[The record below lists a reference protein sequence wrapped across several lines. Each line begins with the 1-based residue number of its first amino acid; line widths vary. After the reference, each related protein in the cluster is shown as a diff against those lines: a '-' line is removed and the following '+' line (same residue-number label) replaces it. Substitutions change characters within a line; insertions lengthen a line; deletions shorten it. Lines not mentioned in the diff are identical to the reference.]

1 MNLSS
6 LSVRRGVAF
15 GMVYVVVVA
24 FGLLSLA
31 RLQLDLFPE
40 MNFPTVAVVT
50 AFEGASPEDI
60 ETLVTDPLEGALAG
74 VERVEEVASE
84 SRQGLSVVEVG
95 FSWGTDMDAA
105 ETDVRRALDLVEGR
119 LPDDADASVVFAMDP
134 ALEPVVEL
142 SLKGPYPQD
151 ELRRLADDE
160 VAPRL
165 ERLAGVASA
174 TVSGGL
180 EREVQ
185 VRLDPERIEAFGLN
199 PTAITQAVYAEN
211 RQEPGGTVGQGQ
223 LEFDIH
229 TRGQYAS
236 VHELGE
242 VLVGTAVTAAGARPV
257 RLRDVATIAD
267 TFAEADR
274 VIEVDGAPAITIA
287 VRKQSGENTVQTVRE
302 VEAALADIEAA
313 AGSGVKL
320 EVLTSQADYI
330 LDSIGNLA
338 STAAIAI
345 VIAFVVLWLFL
356 RDPRAAAVVSAA
368 IPLSLVA
375 TFALMD
381 AADMTLNILSTAGLA
396 LAVGM
401 LVDNAVVVLES
412 IVRHRQQGLGAWDA
426 AIAGARSVGTAVT
439 ASTLTTLAVFV
450 PVLFVPGFAGML
462 FEDMAITICFALA
475 VSLFVALSFV
485 PLAASR
491 WLGGQASVDAG
502 ARAQAGPMGRLRDGY
517 GLALAWVLD
526 RRWIVVVAL
535 VAALAVTAVLATRI
549 PTQFIDNGDR
559 SELEVTVSAPVGTN
573 LDETYARTR
582 EVLDQ
587 VELLVD
593 PAVQTHTVLE
603 AGAGA
608 GFAALFTEG
617 DHEGAITL
625 TLVPIG
631 EREESQGDLERQVRE
646 ALSRVP
652 GVDVRVGPRFN
663 PMGGEGDLAVEI
675 RGHDLAQA
683 RSLGEQL
690 SEDLLALPQVSEV
703 SYSLES
709 QSPQVRVT
717 FDRARLAHLGL
728 SSAQV
733 GQAISTAFQ
742 GRSAGLYTH
751 DGDDANVLVRYDEAH
766 RDDIDEL
773 RRLPLVTPSGQT
785 VRLDSVADV
794 SESLAPSSISRQ
806 DQTRTTTLTVYL
818 AEEYLAADGRV
829 MSKDVGG
836 SIRAVEEVLAAAA
849 WPAGFDHAIAGSA
862 DDFTES
868 FAMLGLALLAAIAL
882 VYMVMAG
889 QFESFRLPLVILFTV
904 PLALMGVV
912 WMLALTGTALD
923 VSSLIGV
930 IMLVGIVVNNGIVMV
945 DAASQL
951 QARGRTRLQAI
962 VEASRLRL
970 RPVLLTSLT
979 TILCMVPLAL
989 ELGAGAEQWS
999 GMARAVIGGMSVA
1012 TGLTLFVVPTMFTVF
1027 ARKDEPATPAAD
1039 EPAAEAA

>member
-15 GMVYVVVVA
+15 GMVYLVVVA

-40 MNFPTVAVVT
+40 MNFPTVVVVT
-50 AFEGASPEDI
+50 GFEGASPEDI
-60 ETLVTDPLEGALAG
+60 ETLITDPLEGSLAG
-74 VERVEEVASE
+74 VERVEEVSSE

-105 ETDVRRALDLVEGR
+105 ETDVRRALDLVDGR
-119 LPDDADASVVFAMDP
+119 LPDDADAPVVFTMDP
-134 ALEPVVEL
+134 ALEPVIEL

-165 ERLAGVASA
+165 ERLPGVASA
-174 TVSGGL
+174 LVAGGL
-180 EREVQ
+180 EREIQVQ
-185 VRLDPERIEAFGLN
+185 LDPERIEAFGLD
-199 PTAITQAVYAEN
+199 PMTVTQAVYAEN
-211 RQEPGGTVGQGQ
+211 RQEPGGTVEQGQ
-223 LEFDIH
+223 LDFTIH

-236 VHELGE
+236 VPELGE
-242 VLVGTAVTAAGARPV
+242 VLVGVVPTATGTRPV
-257 RLRDVATIAD
+257 QLRDVATVAD
-267 TFAEADR
+267 TFADADQ
-274 VIEVDGAPAITIA
+274 VIEVDGTPAITLS

-302 VEAALADIEAA
+302 VEGALADIEAA
-313 AGSGVKL
+313 AGAGVQL

-330 LDSIGNLA
+330 VDSIGNLA
-338 STAAIAI
+338 STALIAI

-381 AADMTLNILSTAGLA
+381 TADMTLNILSTAGLA

-412 IVRHRQQGLGAWDA
+412 IVRYRQQGMNAWDA

-439 ASTLTTLAVFV
+439 ASTLTTLAVFI

-462 FEDMAITICFALA
+462 FQDMAITICFALA
-475 VSLFVALSFV
+475 VSLVVAMSFV

-491 WLGGQASVDAG
+491 LLGGQASVDAG
-502 ARAQAGPMGRLRDGY
+502 AAADQGLMGRIRDGY
-517 GLALAWVLD
+517 SGALAWVLG
-526 RRWIVVVAL
+526 RRWIVVGAL
-535 VAALAVTAVLATRI
+535 VLALAVTAVLATRI
-549 PTQFIDNGDR
+549 PTEFIANGDR
-559 SELEVTVSAPVGTN
+559 SELEVTVSAPMGTT
-573 LDETYARTR
+573 LDETHTRTR
-582 EVLDQ
+582 EVLAQ
-587 VELLVD
+587 VEQIVD
-593 PAVQTHTVLE
+593 ADEQTHTVLE
-603 AGAGA
+603 AGGGS
-608 GFAALFTEG
+608 GFAALFSAG
-617 DHEGAITL
+617 DHESAITL

-631 EREESQGDLERQVRE
+631 ERDRSQGEIERQVRE
-646 ALSRVP
+646 ALSKVP

-675 RGHDLAQA
+675 RGHDLATA
-683 RSLGEQL
+683 RELGDAL
-690 SEDLLALPQVSEV
+690 RDDLLALPQVSEV
-703 SYSLES
+703 AFSLEE
-709 QSPQVRVT
+709 QAPQVQVE

-728 SSAQV
+728 SSASV

-742 GRSAGLYTH
+742 GRSAGLYT
-751 DGDDANVLVRYDEAH
+751 DGGDQADIRVRYDEEH
-766 RDDIDEL
+766 RTDLDEL
-773 RRLPLVTPSGQT
+773 RRLPLVTPSGET
-785 VRLDSVADV
+785 VRLDSVAEV
-794 SESLAPSSISRQ
+794 SETLAPSAISRL
-806 DQTRTTTLTVYL
+806 DQARTTTMTVYL
-818 AEEYLAADGRV
+818 ADEYLAADGRV
-829 MSKDVGG
+829 MAKDVGG
-836 SIRAVEEVLAAAA
+836 SIGAVDEVLAAAA
-849 WPAGFDHAIAGSA
+849 WPEGFDYVIAGSA

-868 FAMLGLALLAAIAL
+868 FAMLGLALLAAIVL

-912 WMLALTGTALD
+912 WMLALTGSALD

-945 DAASQL
+945 DAANQL
-951 QARGRTRLQAI
+951 QLKGRTRLQAI

-989 ELGAGAEQWS
+989 EIGAGAEQWS

-1012 TGLTLFVVPTMFTVF
+1012 TVLTLFVVPTVFTAF
-1027 ARKDEPATPAAD
+1027 ARKDEPAAGTAG
-1039 EPAAEAA
+1039 EPVAEAA